1 MSDFYTLLA
10 RYYDS
15 IFPAETEIVEFLAAE
30 LDRGARGGAGPS
42 VIDAACGTGNYTD
55 ALAAR
60 GFDCL
65 GFDASAEMIEIAK
78 RSGKRG
84 RFEVRELEELGGLE
98 PEARSRRGGDRADAA
113 GGADTG
119 GPGAAAGLFCIGN
132 SLPHLTD
139 RGSVRAFFGDAARV
153 VEPGGSVIVQ
163 TVNFARFTGTDAE
176 IQLPPVERPDIRMAR
191 SYRRGAEPG
200 TVVFH
205 AELSTKDGER
215 AAGDTTLL
223 ALTREELVDA
233 AWNAGFRR
241 IELAGSFDGSR
252 HDASGSFLMVLTA
265 RTGEAVCGGE
275 ATRCA

>member
-30 LDRGARGGAGPS
+30 LDRGARGGAGPR

-65 GFDASAEMIEIAK
+65 GFDASAEMVEIAK
-78 RSGKRG
+78 QSGKRG
-84 RFEVRELEELGGLE
+84 RFEVRELQELGGLG
-98 PEARSRRGGDRADAA
+98 PE
-113 GGADTG
+113 
-119 GPGAAAGLFCIGN
+119 AGLFCIGN
-132 SLPHLTD
+132 SLPHLPD
-139 RGSVRAFFGDAARV
+139 REAVRAFFGDVTRV

-176 IQLPPVERPDIRMAR
+176 IPLPPVERPDIRMER
-191 SYRRGAEPG
+191 SYRPGTEPG

-205 AELSTKDGER
+205 AALSTADGER
-215 AAGDTTLL
+215 AAGDTPLL

-233 AWNAGFRR
+233 ARNAGLRD
-241 IELAGSFDGSR
+241 IELVGSFDGSPY
-252 HDASGSFLMVLTA
+252 DPGSSFLMVLTA
-265 RTGEAVCGGE
+265 RNG
-275 ATRCA
+275 